1 MDFLDIIWIVVCIVL
16 VAVPDLVFNNK
27 KKKSARGRTRTSGPM
42 PQMPENFPMP
52 PMPSVPS
59 EPESMTESMPT
70 DDEPEDF
77 PVWTEPEE
85 MEGQAVPQV
94 QAVEQPK
101 PVVEQFKPVVEQPKP
116 VVEQFKPVVE
126 QPKPVAVKEV
136 ARRPAS
142 PAPQTDSS
150 QADDGKKREGLRVD
164 PRNLVIYTAIMEPK
178 FKEM

>member
-27 KKKSARGRTRTSGPM
+27 KKKSAHGRTRTSGPM

-59 EPESMTESMPT
+59 ETESMPT
-70 DDEPEDF
+70 EDEPEDF

-85 MEGQAVPQV
+85 MEEQPVPQV
-94 QAVEQPK
+94 QA
-101 PVVEQFKPVVEQPKP
+101 VEQPKP

>member
-1 MDFLDIIWIVVCIVL
+1 M
-16 VAVPDLVFNNK
+16 
-27 KKKSARGRTRTSGPM
+27 T
-42 PQMPENFPMP
+42 
-52 PMPSVPS
+52 SVPS
-59 EPESMTESMPT
+59 EPESMPT

-85 MEGQAVPQV
+85 MEEPAVPQV

-101 PVVEQFKPVVEQPKP
+101 PVVEQFKPVVEP
-116 VVEQFKPVVE
+116 
-126 QPKPVAVKEV
+126 PKPVAVKEV
-136 ARRPAS
+136 TRRPAS

-150 QADDGKKREGLRVD
+150 QADDGKKRERLRVD

>member
-27 KKKSARGRTRTSGPM
+27 KKKSAHGRTRTYGPM

-59 EPESMTESMPT
+59 EPESMPTE
-70 DDEPEDF
+70 DGPEDF

-85 MEGQAVPQV
+85 MEEQPVPQV

-101 PVVEQFKPVVEQPKP
+101 PVVEQFKPVVER
-116 VVEQFKPVVE
+116 
-126 QPKPVAVKEV
+126 PKPVAVKEV

-150 QADDGKKREGLRVD
+150 QADDGKKDGKLRVD
-164 PRNLVIYTAIMEPK
+164 SRNLVIYTAIMEPK

>member
-59 EPESMTESMPT
+59 EPESMPT

-77 PVWTEPEE
+77 PVWAEPEVT
-85 MEGQAVPQV
+85 EGQPEPQV
-94 QAVEQPK
+94 QDVEQPK

-116 VVEQFKPVVE
+116 VIE
-126 QPKPVAVKEV
+126 QPKSVVVKEV
-136 ARRPAS
+136 SRRPAS
-142 PAPQTDSS
+142 PAPKADSS
-150 QADDGKKREGLRVD
+150 PADDGKKGGKLRVD

>member
-42 PQMPENFPMP
+42 PQLPENFPMP

-59 EPESMTESMPT
+59 EPESMPT

-77 PVWTEPEE
+77 PVWTEPEMTE
-85 MEGQAVPQV
+85 EQPEPQV
-94 QAVEQPK
+94 QDVEPRI
-101 PVVEQFKPVVEQPKP
+101 PVVEQPKP
-116 VVEQFKPVVE
+116 VVEQSKPVIE
-126 QPKPVAVKEV
+126 QPKPVTVKEV
-136 ARRPAS
+136 SRRPAS
-142 PAPQTDSS
+142 PVPKADSS
-150 QADDGKKREGLRVD
+150 PADDGKKGGKLRVD

>member
-27 KKKSARGRTRTSGPM
+27 KKKSAHGRTRTSGPM

-52 PMPSVPS
+52 PMSSVPS
-59 EPESMTESMPT
+59 EPESMPTE
-70 DDEPEDF
+70 DEPEVF

-85 MEGQAVPQV
+85 T
-94 QAVEQPK
+94 
-101 PVVEQFKPVVEQPKP
+101 
-116 VVEQFKPVVE
+116 
-126 QPKPVAVKEV
+126 
-136 ARRPAS
+136 RRPAS

>member
-59 EPESMTESMPT
+59 EPESMPESMPA
-70 DDEPEDF
+70 DDESEDF

-85 MEGQAVPQV
+85 MEEPAVPQV

-116 VVEQFKPVVE
+116 V
-126 QPKPVAVKEV
+126 AVKELT
-136 ARRPAS
+136 RRPAS

>member
-42 PQMPENFPMP
+42 P
-52 PMPSVPS
+52 SVPS
-59 EPESMTESMPT
+59 EPESMPESMPT
-70 DDEPEDF
+70 EDEPEDF

-85 MEGQAVPQV
+85 MEEPAVPQV
-94 QAVEQPK
+94 QA
-101 PVVEQFKPVVEQPKP
+101 VEQPKP

-150 QADDGKKREGLRVD
+150 PADDGKKDGKLRVD

>member
-59 EPESMTESMPT
+59 EPESMPT
-70 DDEPEDF
+70 DDESEDF

-85 MEGQAVPQV
+85 MEEPAEPQV
-94 QAVEQPK
+94 QA
-101 PVVEQFKPVVEQPKP
+101 VEQPKP

-178 FKEM
+178 FKEMY

>member
-27 KKKSARGRTRTSGPM
+27 KKKSAHGRTRTSGPM

-59 EPESMTESMPT
+59 EPESMPTE
-70 DDEPEDF
+70 DEPEVF
-77 PVWTEPEE
+77 PVWTEPEVTE
-85 MEGQAVPQV
+85 EQPMPQV
-94 QAVEQPK
+94 QAV
-101 PVVEQFKPVVEQPKP
+101 VQPKP

-136 ARRPAS
+136 TRRPAS

>member
-27 KKKSARGRTRTSGPM
+27 KKKTARGRTRTSGPM

-59 EPESMTESMPT
+59 EPESMPESMPT

-85 MEGQAVPQV
+85 MEGLPEPQV

-101 PVVEQFKPVVEQPKP
+101 SMVERFKQVVEQFKQVE
-116 VVEQFKPVVE
+116 ER
-126 QPKPVAVKEV
+126 PKPVAVKEV

>member
-27 KKKSARGRTRTSGPM
+27 KKKSAHGRTRTSGPM

-59 EPESMTESMPT
+59 EPESMPESMPT
-70 DDEPEDF
+70 EDEPEVF
-77 PVWTEPEE
+77 PVWTEPEVTE
-85 MEGQAVPQV
+85 EQPMPQV

-116 VVEQFKPVVE
+116 V
-126 QPKPVAVKEV
+126 AVKEV
-136 ARRPAS
+136 TRRPAS

-150 QADDGKKREGLRVD
+150 SADDGKKREGLRVD

>member
-27 KKKSARGRTRTSGPM
+27 KKKSARGKTRTSG
-42 PQMPENFPMP
+42 PMP

-59 EPESMTESMPT
+59 EPESMPESMPT
-70 DDEPEDF
+70 EDEPEDF
-77 PVWTEPEE
+77 PVWTEPEVTE
-85 MEGQAVPQV
+85 EQSVPQV
-94 QAVEQPK
+94 QA
-101 PVVEQFKPVVEQPKP
+101 VEQPKP

-136 ARRPAS
+136 ARRQAS
-142 PAPQTDSS
+142 PALQTDSS
-150 QADDGKKREGLRVD
+150 PADDGRKDGKLRVD

>member
-27 KKKSARGRTRTSGPM
+27 KKKSAHGRTRTSGPM

-52 PMPSVPS
+52 PMPPMPSVPS
-59 EPESMTESMPT
+59 MPESMPT
-70 DDEPEDF
+70 EDEPEDF
-77 PVWTEPEE
+77 PVWAEPEE
-85 MEGQAVPQV
+85 MEEPAVPQV

-101 PVVEQFKPVVEQPKP
+101 PV
-116 VVEQFKPVVE
+116 
-126 QPKPVAVKEV
+126 AVKEE

>member
-27 KKKSARGRTRTSGPM
+27 KKKTARGRTRTSGPM

-59 EPESMTESMPT
+59 EPESMPTE
-70 DDEPEDF
+70 DEPEDF

-85 MEGQAVPQV
+85 MEEPAVTQV

-101 PVVEQFKPVVEQPKP
+101 TVVEQFKPVVER
-116 VVEQFKPVVE
+116 
-126 QPKPVAVKEV
+126 PKPVAVKEV

-150 QADDGKKREGLRVD
+150 QADDGKKDGKLRVD
-164 PRNLVIYTAIMEPK
+164 PRNLVVYTAIMEPK

>member
-27 KKKSARGRTRTSGPM
+27 KKKSAHGRTRTSGPM

-59 EPESMTESMPT
+59 EPESMPT
-70 DDEPEDF
+70 DDEPDDF
-77 PVWTEPEE
+77 PVWTEPEG
-85 MEGQAVPQV
+85 MEKPAVPQV

-101 PVVEQFKPVVEQPKP
+101 PVA
-116 VVEQFKPVVE
+116 EQFKPVVE

-136 ARRPAS
+136 AKRPAS

>member
-42 PQMPENFPMP
+42 PQR
-52 PMPSVPS
+52 PSVPS
-59 EPESMTESMPT
+59 EPESEPESMQAE
-70 DDEPEDF
+70 DEPEDF

-85 MEGQAVPQV
+85 MEEPAVPQV
-94 QAVEQPK
+94 QNKGWTEQVEVSPE
-101 PVVEQFKPVVEQPKP
+101 PVVES
-116 VVEQFKPVVE
+116 
-126 QPKPVAVKEV
+126 PVAV
-136 ARRPAS
+136 
-142 PAPQTDSS
+142 QTDPVVVKEAVKRPVSKVSQKDSS
-150 QADDGKKREGLRVD
+150 LPETGKKREGLRVD

>member
-27 KKKSARGRTRTSGPM
+27 KKKSAHGRTRTSGPM
-42 PQMPENFPMP
+42 PQMPENFPMSPMP

-59 EPESMTESMPT
+59 EPESMQT
-70 DDEPEDF
+70 DDESEDF
-77 PVWTEPEE
+77 PVWTESEVTEE
-85 MEGQAVPQV
+85 QSVPQV

-101 PVVEQFKPVVEQPKP
+101 PVVEQFKPVVEQL
-116 VVEQFKPVVE
+116 
-126 QPKPVAVKEV
+126 KPVAVKEV
-136 ARRPAS
+136 TRRPAS
-142 PAPQTDSS
+142 PEPQTDSS
-150 QADDGKKREGLRVD
+150 PADDGKKDGKLRVD